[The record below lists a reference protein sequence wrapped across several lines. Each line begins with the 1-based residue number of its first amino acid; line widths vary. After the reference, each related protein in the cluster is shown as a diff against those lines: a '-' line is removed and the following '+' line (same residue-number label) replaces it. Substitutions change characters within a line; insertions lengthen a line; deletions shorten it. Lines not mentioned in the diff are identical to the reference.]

1 MLKKCPTFDKTIVKY
16 FICAGSFYP
25 TAIYGFGVLSYPV
38 TGGRAGGGNIR
49 FVRAVSQQVLGTAAS
64 NLVCR
69 CSMGGSCATSG
80 LLVDLTF
87 DLVIAVINVMMADP
101 TLSGPYLRKYWVQVL
116 QILYAGSPGGV
127 GVQRQGM

>member
-1 MLKKCPTFDKTIVKY
+1 
-16 FICAGSFYP
+16 
-25 TAIYGFGVLSYPV
+25 
-38 TGGRAGGGNIR
+38 
-49 FVRAVSQQVLGTAAS
+49 
-64 NLVCR
+64 
-69 CSMGGSCATSG
+69 MGGSCATSG